1 MKNISSKKDFDKQVI
16 ERLGGEKAISDA
28 LGYKNN
34 TVHNWVK
41 RGISKDAKIEHPE
54 IFMPK
59 KIEDVRLVE
68 TYLSDDLQPLVV
80 EEA

>member
-1 MKNISSKKDFDKQVI
+1 MKNINSKKDFDKQVI
-16 ERLGGEKAISDA
+16 ERLGGVKAISDA

-54 IFMPK
+54 IFMHKNINDVLPV
-59 KIEDVRLVE
+59 ED
-68 TYLSDDLQPLVV
+68 YLS

>member
-1 MKNISSKKDFDKQVI
+1 MKTVKTKKHFDQEVI
-16 ERLGGEKAISDA
+16 EKLGGVKAICDA

-54 IFMPK
+54 IFMHK
-59 KIEDVRLVE
+59 KTEDVRPIE
-68 TYLSDDLQPLVV
+68 TYLT